1 MAKPIL
7 SCDMVARP
15 LANEPAR
22 QPQSPPDMA
31 AQWRDVLNAL
41 RVIALECRVAA
52 QMDLF
57 KACAMLSTQPE
68 TARDAHAR
76 ALIKCLRQ
84 VTSRK
89 TTFFRPGTEEISFD
103 EAWLVQALS
112 AIKRGDGDSFSFLVR
127 SRVPREHQ
135 RHIGFLIRGI
145 SEQFSQV

>member
-1 MAKPIL
+1 
-7 SCDMVARP
+7 MVARP
-15 LANEPAR
+15 IADATPSAEPK
-22 QPQSPPDMA
+22 QPDMA

-57 KACAMLSTQPE
+57 KACALLSTQPE

-84 VTSRK
+84 VTSRT

-135 RHIGFLIRGI
+135 RHIAFLIKGI

>member
-1 MAKPIL
+1 ML
-7 SCDMVARP
+7 SCDMMARP
-15 LANEPAR
+15 VAQDTP
-22 QPQSPPDMA
+22 PQHDMTA
-31 AQWRDVLNAL
+31 PWRDVLNTL

-57 KACAMLSTQPE
+57 KACALLSTQPE

-76 ALIKCLRQ
+76 ALIKGLRQ
-84 VTSRK
+84 ATSRA
-89 TTFFRPGTEEISFD
+89 TTFFRPGTTEISFD

-112 AIKRGDGDSFSFLVR
+112 AIKRGDGDSFAFLIR

-135 RHIGFLIRGI
+135 RNIGFLIRGI

>member
-1 MAKPIL
+1 MPNLML

-15 LANEPAR
+15 LTDRTPP
-22 QPQSPPDMA
+22 QPDIT
-31 AQWRDVLNAL
+31 AQWRDVLNTL
-41 RVIALECRVAA
+41 RVVALECRVAA

-57 KACAMLSTQPE
+57 KACALLSTQPDV
-68 TARDAHAR
+68 ARDAHAR

-89 TTFFRPGTEEISFD
+89 TTFFQPGTTEISFD

-112 AIKRGDGDSFSFLVR
+112 AIKRGDGDSFSFLIR

-135 RHIGFLIRGI
+135 RNIGFLIRGI
-145 SEQFSQV
+145 SEQFPQV